1 MSEHTKT
8 RKIAGIG
15 IVMAVITVA
24 IAVPPLVAHALGF
37 GAVAGSLILPVIAAL
52 IPAMLVSV
60 RAGLFAT
67 AVLVVGVTLADIA
80 NGHALFEALIMAATS
95 LIIGLGCRWGVSKN
109 LIMVPIGV
117 GFIVC
122 LDPKAS
128 ADLAVNALILCVA
141 TLLAAVWGLV
151 VGRLLSHKVP
161 QPKHQPEAWERTWPY
176 AITLAL
182 LTGIATYISVSISW
196 GHAGAWFI
204 LTVVIVFQPY
214 LSDSFSRTWQR
225 AAGTLL
231 GAVIAFAVHE
241 LVPWSWATLAIA
253 EILMLA
259 AMFVMLNPKY
269 PYWLYTTLFTPAIL
283 LLLTTGGGNF
293 EQTTFA
299 RLVATLSG
307 AGLALA
313 AVALLAPLYRAKA
326 KKLGLDKY

>member
-1 MSEHTKT
+1 MTEHSKT
-8 RKIAGIG
+8 RKIAGLG
-15 IVMAVITVA
+15 VVMVVITVA
-24 IAVPPLVAHALGF
+24 VIVPPAIAVALNA
-37 GAVAGSLILPVIAAL
+37 GALAGSLILPVIAAL
-52 IPAMLVSV
+52 IPAMLVSW
-60 RAGLFAT
+60 RAALFAT

-80 NGHALFEALIMAATS
+80 NGHALFEALIMTATS
-95 LIIGLGCRWGVSKN
+95 LIIGLGCHWGVSKN

-122 LDPKAS
+122 LDPRAS
-128 ADLAVNALILCVA
+128 EDLAANALILFVA
-141 TLLAAVWGLV
+141 TLLAALWGLA
-151 VGRLLSHKVP
+151 VGWLLSHKVP
-161 QPKHQPEAWERTWPY
+161 QPPHTPEVWERTWPY

-214 LSDSFSRTWQR
+214 LSDAFSRTWQR

-231 GAVIAFAVHE
+231 GVVITFAVHV

-253 EILMLA
+253 EILMLV

-283 LLLTTGGGNF
+283 LLLTTTAGNF
-293 EQTTFA
+293 EQTTIA

-307 AGLALA
+307 AALALV
-313 AVALLAPLYRAKA
+313 AVALLTPFYRAKA
-326 KKLGLDKY
+326 KELGLDKY